1 MTLTFMHFLIV
12 CPLIGIAGFIDSIAG
27 GGGLISLPA
36 YLISGLPVHTCIATN
51 KMSSSMGTAVATAKY
66 ALSGYI
72 DWHLAVFCA
81 AASLAGAAMG
91 ANLAMLISD
100 STFRI
105 LMLIILPLTALYVL
119 RKKNLFADENRITL
133 PFVRTVLLSSAIAF
147 ALGLYD
153 GFYGPGTGTFL
164 ILLLTRFA
172 HMDLHRANG
181 ITKVINLSSNISSLV
196 VYLLNAQ
203 VLLPLGLTAGLF
215 SILGN
220 YLGSR
225 CFTSKGAAIA
235 RPVILLVLCVFFI
248 RTVLEMAGVA

>member
-1 MTLTFMHFLIV
+1 MELTLLHFLIV
-12 CPLIGIAGFIDSIAG
+12 CPLVGIAGFVDSIAG

-51 KMSSSMGTAVATAKY
+51 KLSSSMGTTVATAKY

-72 DWHLAVFCA
+72 DWHLGVFCA
-81 AASLAGAAMG
+81 AASLAGASLG
-91 ANLAMLISD
+91 ANIALLISE
-100 STFRI
+100 SQFRI

-119 RKKNLFADENRITL
+119 RKKDLFSDENRKEL
-133 PFVRTVLLSSAIAF
+133 SFWRSVVLSSVIAF

-172 HMDLHRANG
+172 HMELRRANG
-181 ITKVINLSSNISSLV
+181 ITKVINLSSNIASLF
-196 VYLLNAQ
+196 VYLINGQ
-203 VLLPLGLTAGLF
+203 VLMLLGLCAGLF

-225 CFTSKGAAIA
+225 CFTQKGAAIA
-235 RPVILLVLCVFFI
+235 RPIILLVLCVFFV